1 MTVKIEDVMDNL
13 NAEDFE
19 QPYIEN
25 VLLPQAKSYLNLFV
39 NRKYE
44 DMKPDEQASFDRSLI
59 MLVADWYTHRD
70 GGGRN
75 AGSTKYSG
83 LNTVIDSF
91 RVPGLGVSE
100 EDE

>member
-1 MTVKIEDVMDNL
+1 MTVKIEDIMDNM

-25 VLLPQAKSYLNLFV
+25 ILLPQATKYLTSFS
-39 NRKYE
+39 NRVYDE
-44 DMKPDEQASFDRSLI
+44 MTEDEQASFDRSLI
-59 MLVADWYTHRD
+59 MLVADWYLHRD

-83 LNTVIDSF
+83 
-91 RVPGLGVSE
+91 
-100 EDE
+100 